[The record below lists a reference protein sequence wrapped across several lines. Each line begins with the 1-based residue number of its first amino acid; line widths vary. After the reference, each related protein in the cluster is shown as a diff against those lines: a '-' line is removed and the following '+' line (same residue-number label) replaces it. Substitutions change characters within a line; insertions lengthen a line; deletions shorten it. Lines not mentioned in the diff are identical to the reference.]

1 MQLQP
6 TGDQLTKLFMKQK
19 NVRNRVLELLDTND
33 KDKLAAVNRKLRKC
47 VQLDRQNQSD
57 PQSFDSIIRKFV
69 KKAEKPPTGNYV
81 KGVLFDLDPTIVE
94 KYKWVL
100 LNPTEEHN
108 SVLRTD
114 LAGVVPE
121 KLLKDYSWF
130 IYHCADINKFIAM
143 HRSLVDETLEF
154 FFKINQRRRDANEI
168 TEESHEKYLDAMQE
182 FSLDKFEGIENG
194 MMLRHKLLT
203 EKMKQIDQSIEQT
216 KEMSDAM
223 RIAKAARSKL
233 MTFVLCEGGN
243 FSIGVFDHQKEVT
256 HKSDHKYVIRKK
268 QGKRQLTKDKGKSIS
283 SMGSQ
288 IRRAN
293 EVKHQENIESILEES
308 QKWITASDYVFIH
321 APGENTNI
329 LFEEGKML
337 FDYKPKQNFKGLCLT
352 AKKANYTEI
361 KKIREEILKVYIIGE
376 DNIVG
381 QAE

>member
-1 MQLQP
+1 MIQK
-6 TGDQLTKLFMKQK
+6 GDQLTKLFMKQK
-19 NVRNRVLELLDTND
+19 KLRNRILDMLDSTD
-33 KDKLAAVNRKLRKC
+33 KATMAAVNKKLRKC
-47 VQLDRQNQSD
+47 VLLDQQNQHD
-57 PQSFDSIIRKFV
+57 PLSFDAIIRKFV
-69 KKAEKPPTGNYV
+69 KNAQKPPTGNYV
-81 KGVLFDLDPTIVE
+81 KGVLFDLDPTIIE

-108 SVLRTD
+108 QTLRTD
-114 LAGVVPE
+114 LFQVIPE

-130 IYHCADINKFIAM
+130 IYHCAQINKFIAM

-154 FFKINQRRRDANEI
+154 FFKVNQRRRDANEI
-168 TEESHEKYLDAMQE
+168 SEESHEKYLDAMQE
-182 FSLDKFEGIENG
+182 LSLDKFEGIENG
-194 MMLRHKLLT
+194 MILRHKLLT
-203 EKMKQIDQSIEQT
+203 EKMKQIDKSIEET
-216 KEMSDAM
+216 KEMSDSM
-223 RIAKAARSKL
+223 RIAKAAKSKL

-243 FSIGVFDHQKEVT
+243 FSIGVFDQQKEVT

-308 QKWITASDYVFIH
+308 QKWISASDYVFIH

-329 LFEEGKML
+329 LFEEGKTL
-337 FDYKPKQNFKGLCLT
+337 FDYRPKNNFKGLCLT

-376 DNIVG
+376 DDFI
-381 QAE
+381 AHTI